1 MDILIGKFGN
11 QPFKLTEPSISRE
24 HALFHLDEA
33 TGKMTLR
40 DNNSTNGTW
49 IMSASGSFKRLTGE
63 VPVSLN
69 TLVRL
74 GARHTFRIKELM
86 AQQPPKTDD
95 AVDISELRNIYETY
109 NRNKMSLEAKT
120 SNIMM
125 MRMASLSLGSIF
137 AILLTML
144 LPKDFAGD
152 TTASAAIKVAGSI
165 IAIGFSWIIVDV
177 KNRSLIQRKDQNERF
192 SGRNTAAPSAATTSA
207 QSSMRTSWPRANAPT
222 AAASASSR
230 ENNNIKKTSYYETH
244 KHD

>member
-24 HALFHLDEA
+24 HAFFHMDEA

-49 IMSASGSFKRLTGE
+49 IMAANGNFKRLAGE
-63 VPVSLN
+63 VAVGPN

-74 GARHTFRIKELM
+74 GAKQTFRIKDLM
-86 AQQPPKTDD
+86 AKMPPKQDET
-95 AVDISELRNIYETY
+95 VDISGLRNIYETY

-137 AILLTML
+137 AIVLTML

-165 IAIGFSWIIVDV
+165 IAIGFSWIIVDI
-177 KNRSLIQRKDQNERF
+177 KNKSLIRRKDQNERF
-192 SGRNTAAPSAATTSA
+192 FRKKYCCPKCGYHFGTKLYENILAEGKCPN
-207 QSSMRTSWPRANAPT
+207 SSCRCKFTG
-222 AAASASSR
+222 
-230 ENNNIKKTSYYETH
+230 K
-244 KHD
+244 